1 MTESNQYKRE
11 GCGIMN
17 DKNFLEKE
25 KERLNLQASN
35 QDTELNNSPIDS
47 FRYKYMCFSNFSS
60 HEVTYKGITYKNS
73 EAAFQAQK
81 FKDENVKRLFK
92 SLDPSK
98 AKALGRAKIIFL
110 NPEGEY
116 YKNKLPSGI
125 GQRSNEFIKHTMKS
139 DWDKI
144 RVEEMYQIV
153 KNKYEQNQD
162 IKEVLLSTGERE
174 LIEGNTWGDKFWGK
188 VAGVGSNFLGRILMQ
203 IRYELR
209 NQ

>member
-1 MTESNQYKRE
+1 MSNKT
-11 GCGIMN
+11 
-17 DKNFLEKE
+17 FLEKE
-25 KERLNLQASN
+25 EERLNLKISKK
-35 QDTELNNSPIDS
+35 TELDHVPIDL
-47 FRYKYMCFSNFSS
+47 FKYKYMCFSNFSN
-60 HEVTYKGITYKNS
+60 HEVFYKGITYKNS

-81 FKDENVKRLFK
+81 FEDENVKQLFK

-98 AKALGRAKIIFL
+98 AKALGRSKVIFL
-110 NPEGEY
+110 NTEGEY
-116 YKNKLPSGI
+116 YKNKLPSDI
-125 GQRSNEFIKHTMKS
+125 GQRSNKFTKHTMRS

-144 RVEEMYQIV
+144 RVEKMYQIV
-153 KNKYEQNQD
+153 KNKYEQNSC
-162 IKEVLLSTGERE
+162 IKELLLSTGERE

>member
-1 MTESNQYKRE
+1 
-11 GCGIMN
+11 MN
-17 DKNFLEKE
+17 NKSFLEKE
-25 KERLNLQASN
+25 NERLHLQESI
-35 QDTELNNSPIDS
+35 QKTELDDLPVDS
-47 FRYKYMCFSNFSS
+47 FRYKYACFSNFSN
-60 HEVTYKGITYKNS
+60 HKVNYKGLTYENS

-81 FKDENVKRLFK
+81 FEDENVKQLFK

-98 AKALGRAKIIFL
+98 VKALGRSKVIFL
-110 NPEGEY
+110 NTEGEY
-116 YKNKLPSGI
+116 YKNKLPSDI
-125 GQRSNEFIKHTMKS
+125 GQRSNKFTKHTMRS

-153 KNKYEQNQD
+153 KNKYEQNSD

-174 LIEGNTWGDKFWGK
+174 LIEGNTWGDRFWGQVDK
-188 VAGVGSNFLGRILMQ
+188 TGLNYLGRILMQ

>member
-1 MTESNQYKRE
+1 
-11 GCGIMN
+11 MN

-116 YKNKLPSGI
+116 YKNKLPSDI
-125 GQRSNEFIKHTMKS
+125 RKRSSEFTEYYIRS
-139 DWDKI
+139 DWDTI
-144 RVEEMYQIV
+144 RVEEMYQVV
-153 KNKYEQNQD
+153 KNKYEQNSC
-162 IKEVLLSTGERE
+162 IKELLLSTGERE
-174 LIEGNTWGDKFWGK
+174 LIEGNTWGDKFWGQ
-188 VAGVGSNFLGRILMQ
+188 VAGVGLNFLGRILMQ